1 MAISS
6 TTTLDP
12 QIAERVNAFVVRW
25 EKAKGKERSNYQMF
39 FAEFC
44 DVLGVERPNPQGS
57 TIAYEFDYSMTIYTP
72 SGKKTPG
79 YIDFYKEKH
88 FVIEAKQGREQSGQG
103 TAKRGTQAYLKV
115 MEGAFV
121 QAIAYARNVASRP
134 PFVLTCD
141 IGSHFELWMG
151 FGEEYG
157 GYGARREIGL
167 AELRKPEI
175 FALFVDIFT
184 NPQARNPEKIAAIVT
199 REVAADLAELAKLL
213 EVLPFSHPLRPP
225 LPPRDPQ
232 EVARFLMRCIFTM
245 FAEDVGLLKEQ
256 LFTETL
262 ETRWLK
268 NPREFRSGA
277 EDLWEAMNQGNK
289 FGFYGKL
296 LQFNGGLFSEAT
308 AFELTKTQLE
318 VLLSA
323 AKRDWRNVEP
333 AIFGTLLERALD
345 NRERSKLGAHYTPR
359 SYVER
364 LVRPVVLEP
373 LRDRWAIVQ
382 AEVMDIVKDAVVLTP
397 KQVKDSTDLLEA
409 FLSELR
415 SVKVLDP
422 ACGSGN
428 FLYVTLDLMKQL
440 ETEVFQRLADVTG
453 SDQFRLDIEQVG
465 PAQFLGIE
473 INPRAASIADL
484 VIWIGYLQWHFKRF
498 GDVAPIEPVLREY
511 KNIECRDAVLD
522 YADRKP
528 DKGRDGKVR
537 SRWGG
542 RLMKSPVT
550 GEDIP
555 DATDQVP
562 IWKYIKPR
570 QAEWPE
576 ANYIVSNPPFIGNA
590 RMRDRLGDGYTEIL
604 RKAYKDVPD
613 TVDFVMY
620 WWHKAAE
627 LVRSGKIKRFGLIT
641 TNSIS
646 QIWQRKVI
654 ASHLSPKSCTSNS
667 LRLLLA
673 IPDHPW
679 SDEGADVRIAMTG
692 ADLDGVTEYT
702 PQLGK
707 VVSELKTEVP
717 EDTAR
722 NVTVEWQHVGQ
733 IFSDLRA
740 GANLL
745 TTCKL
750 QSNDLLAGRGVCLH
764 GAGFILSQQEF
775 QVWGHKYLNS
785 IVKPYLN
792 GRDLVGISRKL
803 YVIDFF
809 GCSEVDA
816 SQYSEP
822 FQKIL
827 EEVKPE
833 RNVNKREVRKKFWWL
848 FGENMP
854 KTRGAIKTLNHY
866 ICIPE
871 TSKHRIFQF
880 LDSSVLPDN
889 KLIVIALEDAYFLG
903 VLSSNV
909 HVVWSLA
916 VGGLLEDRPV
926 YVKTICFDRFP
937 FPDPTEAQKQKIREL
952 GDRLDSHR
960 KRVQAAHPE
969 VTITAMYNLVEK
981 LRNGETLDDKDKAF
995 NQKALVST
1003 LKQIHDELDLAVF
1016 SAYGWEDLGNGEVR
1030 SETVEEMIL
1039 ERLVKLNA
1047 DRAEEEENG
1056 LIRWLR
1062 PEYQAPET
1070 IQVTQTTLDIPA
1082 ETITPIALAQQ
1093 ELPKAFKDQLAAI
1106 RDLLR
1111 TQGGEWTVDTI
1122 AQQFKNASRSESKI
1136 QDAIDALETLG
1147 IVTRHTENEQTTWY
1161 FTDLQTMSNG

>member
-1 MAISS
+1 MAILSE
-6 TTTLDP
+6 TTPLEAQTS
-12 QIAERVNAFVVRW
+12 ERVNAFVLRW
-25 EKAKGKERSNYQMF
+25 EKAKGKERSHYQMF
-39 FAEFC
+39 FAELA
-44 DVLGVERPNPQGS
+44 DALRVERPNPQGS

-103 TAKRGTQAYLKV
+103 TAKRGTQAYLKA

-121 QAIAYARNVASRP
+121 QAIAYARNVSSRP

-151 FGEEYG
+151 FSGEYG

-184 NPQARNPEKIAAIVT
+184 NPQARNPEKIAALVT
-199 REVAADLAELAKLL
+199 REVATDLAELAKLL
-213 EVLPFSHPLRPP
+213 EIPYSHPSRPP

-232 EVARFLMRCIFTM
+232 EVAQFLMRCIFTM

-268 NPREFRSGA
+268 NPREFRPGA

-308 AFELTKTQLE
+308 AFELTKPQLE

-345 NRERSKLGAHYTPR
+345 NRERSKLGAHHTPR

-373 LRDRWAIVQ
+373 LRDRWSIVQ

-440 ETEVFQRLADVTG
+440 ETEVFRRLADVTG
-453 SDQFRLDIEQVG
+453 ADQFRLDIEQVG

-522 YADRKP
+522 YADRTP

-542 RLMKSPVT
+542 RLVKSPVT

-555 DATDQVP
+555 DPTDQVP

-576 ANYIVSNPPFIGNA
+576 ANYIVSNPPFIGKIN
-590 RMRDRLGDGYTEIL
+590 MRELLGDGYVEAL
-604 RKAYKDVPD
+604 RKSYKDLPD
-613 TVDFVMY
+613 AIDLVMY
-620 WWHKAAE
+620 WWNKAASLLTNE
-627 LVRSGKIKRFGLIT
+627 KIHSFGFIS
-641 TNSIS
+641 TNSIR
-646 QIWQRKVI
+646 QTYNRRVI
-654 ASHLSPKSCTSNS
+654 QSHLESKKNPIKISF
-667 LRLLLA
+667 A

-679 SDEGADVRIAMTG
+679 VNSADGASIRIA
-692 ADLDGVTEYT
+692 L
-702 PQLGK
+702 
-707 VVSELKTEVP
+707 
-717 EDTAR
+717 TA
-722 NVTVEWQHVGQ
+722 
-733 IFSDLRA
+733 
-740 GANLL
+740 
-745 TTCKL
+745 CKL
-750 QSNDLLAGRGVCLH
+750 HGIGLLAEVTSEIDLEDGDVDVL
-764 GAGFILSQQEF
+764 LE
-775 QVWGHKYLNS
+775 NS
-785 IVKPYLN
+785 IGTITAGLTIGNDINDFNCLASNLGVSCVGYQLTGQGFVVDEKIAEQLKGKDKSTSQPISKLLS
-792 GRDLVGISRKL
+792 GRDITQSPRNLFAIDLFGWELSRVQLEKPH
-803 YVIDFF
+803 I
-809 GCSEVDA
+809 
-816 SQYSEP
+816 
-822 FQKIL
+822 FQWIL
-827 EEVKPE
+827 DRVKPE
-833 RNVNKREVRKKFWWL
+833 RSQNNNIVLRERWWI
-848 FGENMP
+848 FEKGRATFRP
-854 KTRGAIKTLNHY
+854 AIRDINSVLV
-866 ICIPE
+866 
-871 TSKHRIFQF
+871 TSLTAKHRVFIRVPSQTIC
-880 LDSSVLPDN
+880 DSTTVMF
-889 KLIVIALEDAYFLG
+889 ALEDAYFLG
-903 VLSSNV
+903 VLSSKI
-909 HVVWSLA
+909 HVNWALA
-916 VGGLLEDRPV
+916 SGGTLEDRPR
-926 YVKTICFDRFP
+926 YNKTVCFDPFP
-937 FPDPTEAQKQKIREL
+937 FPTPTETQKQKIREL

-960 KRVQAAHPE
+960 KRVQSAHPE

-995 NQKALVST
+995 NQKALVPT

-1016 SAYGWEDLGNGEVR
+1016 SAYGWDDLGNTEVR
-1030 SETVEEMIL
+1030 SENVEEMIL

-1070 IQVTQTTLDIPA
+1070 IQTTQTTLDIPA
-1082 ETITPIALAQQ
+1082 ETITPIVLAQQ

-1111 TQGGEWTVDTI
+1111 TQGGEWTVDAI
-1122 AQQFKNASRSESKI
+1122 VQQFKNASRSESKI
-1136 QDAIDALETLG
+1136 QDALEALETLG
-1147 IVTRHTENEQTTWY
+1147 IVTQHTEDSQITWY